1 MHWEHDWEVQ
11 PRLPIKYEQDK
22 FDEVFQETDIAVLQ
36 FAKGEELKKFQDEAV
51 DRATR
56 LPKIT
61 IHNETEVIESE
72 TTTAELGEVTHPWTT
87 VALDCARMQAYLPK
101 GESMPGTAFIE
112 QYFPQTQ
119 VAMNKARKVRVAHGV
134 LICQHV
140 AASAQQLHWDF
151 KPRGSCDTKELL
163 GSVLVA
169 L

>member
-1 MHWEHDWEVQ
+1 
-11 PRLPIKYEQDK
+11 
-22 FDEVFQETDIAVLQ
+22 
-36 FAKGEELKKFQDEAV
+36 
-51 DRATR
+51 
-56 LPKIT
+56 
-61 IHNETEVIESE
+61 
-72 TTTAELGEVTHPWTT
+72 
-87 VALDCARMQAYLPK
+87 
-101 GESMPGTAFIE
+101 MPGTAFIE

-119 VAMNKARKVRVAHGV
+119 VAMNKSRKVRVAHGV